1 MIVFFFIR
9 IRNVVGEVMFIV
21 CVIYS
26 LLLMMLVV
34 YVFYYD
40 LLSVVCYLLGLDILF
55 ILVQVCDKCFIK
67 FYSKFLYMFLN
78 YDFFVYENYES

>member
-1 MIVFFFIR
+1 M
-9 IRNVVGEVMFIV
+9 MFIV

-55 ILVQVCDKCFIK
+55 ILVQVCDKCFIE
-67 FYSKFLYMFLN
+67 FYSKFLYRFLN
-78 YDFFVYENYES
+78 YVFFVYENYES